1 MSASLRE
8 NPAAAPGAASAV
20 RAGGRAAP
28 VISLKGAGLRHDGR
42 WLFRRLTLELRPGE
56 VLAVMG
62 PSGVGKSTLLACLA
76 GATPPSEGAVVR
88 GPALAARRPALVFQ
102 DLRLVPAAT
111 LLANVLMGRLD
122 RHPWWR
128 TLFGFPAADRRAA
141 VAELEALGLGP
152 LIHRPAGEVSGGEQ
166 QRTALARALAAG
178 APLLLADEPVANLDA
193 ALSGLALRRLR
204 QAARGQ
210 GAAVVCV
217 LHHEEQAQAWADA
230 ILRLD
235 GGADGAWRLEPGEGA

>member
-8 NPAAAPGAASAV
+8 NPAAAPDAAPAV
-20 RAGGRAAP
+20 RAGSRAAP
-28 VISLKGAGLRHDGR
+28 VLALRDAGLCHDAR
-42 WLFRRLTLELRPGE
+42 WLFRRLTLELYPGE

-76 GATPPSEGAVVR
+76 GATPLSEGAVVR
-88 GPALAARRPALVFQ
+88 GPTLAARRPALVFQ
-102 DLRLVPAAT
+102 DLRLVSQAT

-128 TLFGFPAADRRAA
+128 SLAGFPAADRRAA
-141 VAELEALGLGP
+141 CARLEALGLAP
-152 LIHRPAGEVSGGEQ
+152 LIHRPAAEVSGGEQ
-166 QRTALARALAAG
+166 QRTALARALAAE

-193 ALSGLALRRLR
+193 ALADLALRQLR
-204 QAARGQ
+204 QAACGQ
-210 GAAVVCV
+210 PAAVVCV
-217 LHHEEQAQAWADA
+217 LHHEEQAQAWADV

-235 GGADGAWRLEPGEGA
+235 GGADGMWRLEPGEGL

>member
-8 NPAAAPGAASAV
+8 IPAAAPGAAPAV
-20 RAGGRAAP
+20 RAGSRTAP
-28 VISLKGAGLRHDGR
+28 VLALRDAGLRHDRR
-42 WLFRRLTLELRPGE
+42 WLFRRLTLELRPGRL
-56 VLAVMG
+56 LAVMG

-76 GATPPSEGAVVR
+76 GATPLTEGAVA
-88 GPALAARRPALVFQ
+88 PAPAPAARRPAVVFQ
-102 DLRLVPAAT
+102 DLRLVPQAT

-128 TLFGFPAADRRAA
+128 TLAGFPAADRRTALA
-141 VAELEALGLGP
+141 CLDALGLAP
-152 LIHRPAGEVSGGEQ
+152 LAHRPAGEVSGGEQ

-193 ALSGLALRRLR
+193 RLADLVLRQLR
-204 QAARGQ
+204 QAAREQ

-235 GGADGAWRLEPGEGA
+235 GGEAGTWRIGPGEGA